1 MSKTVAKVKVI
12 FSENRNS
19 ILLATG
25 YICAVAAAFL
35 PMFIR

>member
-1 MSKTVAKVKVI
+1 MNKAKVI
-12 FSENRNS
+12 FSRNKS
-19 ILLATG
+19 AILLTTG